1 MSHQKGDIEVGKR
14 MVEELYRLF
23 PDKTDKFIA
32 LKMARERK
40 MVYEWKN
47 GTTPSSLM
55 LARLHYLGGDVRYV
69 LTGKRY
75 ALVDAMVLRGG
86 RMRWNGNR
94 FEEES

>member
-1 MSHQKGDIEVGKR
+1 MKHKCDISVGRR
-14 MVEELYRLF
+14 MFEELCRLF
-23 PDKTDKFIA
+23 PNKTNAEVCRILGCD
-32 LKMARERK
+32 RK
-40 MVYEWKN
+40 SCLYWSKGE
-47 GTTPSSLM
+47 TPSPIWLQ
-55 LARLHYLGGDVRYV
+55 RLHYLGGDVIYV